1 MNLSSKILRL
11 REMISAADKK
21 YRKREINEKVFGDIM
36 RDYEEKLIGIEV
48 DYKKLA
54 GEVGFTIREDTL

>member
-21 YRKREINEKVFGDIM
+21 YRKREINEKVFEDIM